1 MINFN
6 GVDLGN
12 YFIVNKITRSILP
25 LQQTTTQSIP
35 QRAGS
40 FFVGNKD
47 QSKSIAVDITVI
59 GTDGVLANLRDQLDE
74 IAGKLSVTKPAPLIF
89 DDEIDKTYYAIIEGD
104 SNLDEIVAI
113 GKGTITFL
121 CPNPHKYET
130 EIQAVSSLG
139 EVSPTVTGN
148 VETYPT
154 VECTITVDA
163 AEYVIE
169 HVAKAQKVRLISPFV
184 IGDTISINFNTGKIL
199 INGLLRMTTYDF
211 TISRWFTLDPGANV
225 LTVSDDTTIKWRPT
239 WR

>member
-6 GVDLGN
+6 GVDLGE
-12 YFIVNKITRSILP
+12 YLIVNNIDRSILP
-25 LQQTTTQSIP
+25 SQENTTINIP
-35 QRAGS
+35 GRAGS
-40 FFVGNKD
+40 LFVKKKD
-47 QSKSIAVDITVI
+47 GSKPIPCEITIVEENS
-59 GTDGVLANLRDQLDE
+59 GLLRLKLDE
-74 IAGKLSVTKPAPLIF
+74 LASALDANTPSAIIF
-89 DDEIDKTYYAIIEGD
+89 NDEPNMTYYGIVDGQTD
-104 SNLDEIVAI
+104 LDEIVAI
-113 GKGTITFL
+113 GRGTITFL
-121 CPNPHKYET
+121 CPNPYKYET
-130 EIQAVSSLG
+130 ETQAVSALG

-199 INGLLRMTTYDF
+199 INDVLRMTTYDF
-211 TISRWFTLDPGANV
+211 TNSRWFTLDPGTNF
-225 LTVSDDTTIKWRPT
+225 LTVSDDTTVKWRPA